1 MVKKRGQAWGIDV
14 TLAAMIFVA
23 GIVVF
28 YLYTINYKSGEGL
41 EVEEGRF
48 EAGLV
53 ASSILS
59 EGVPEDWNQSSVSK
73 IGILTQGQINETKLA
88 RFYNL
93 TSTDYERTKQLFGVR
108 YDYFINLSAPLVIEG
123 SLREGI
129 GKRPDENAENTLKL
143 TRFTNYQN
151 KPVTI
156 EVIAWN

>member
-1 MVKKRGQAWGIDV
+1 MDV

-59 EGVPEDWNQSSVSK
+59 EGTPEDWNQSSVSK
-73 IGILTQGQINETKLA
+73 IGLLTQGQINEEKLA
-88 RFYNL
+88 QFYNI
-93 TSTDYERTKQLFGVR
+93 TQTDYKRTKQLFGVR
-108 YDYFINLSAPLVIEG
+108 YDYFVSLSVPLMIEG

-129 GKRPDENAENTLKL
+129 GKQPDESAKNTLKI
-143 TRFTNYQN
+143 TRFANYQN
-151 KPVTI
+151 KPITI
-156 EVIAWN
+156 EVLAWN